1 MTHSLSELITSLAP
15 DAIAVRHHL
24 HAHPELSNE
33 EEQTSKFVAERLTAL
48 GVDTLRTGVG
58 GHGVVAEIR
67 GNQIQTGQTLALRA
81 DMDAL
86 PIQELSSLPYCST
99 KPGVMHACG
108 HDGHTATLL
117 GTAAALTQL
126 REEYAGTVRLIF
138 QPAEEGVQGAARM
151 CIEGVMDGVDRVVAL
166 HGWPG
171 LAIGKI
177 GTKPGAMMASSDTFD
192 LVVRG
197 KGAHAAQ
204 PHNSVDPIV
213 IAAHLVTA
221 LQTISSREVSP
232 TEAVVVTIAQIHAG
246 TAYNV
251 IPTEAVLKGTVR
263 CLTNELREQIPVR
276 IEAIAK
282 NLCAAFR
289 ADCELTYRWGTKPTV
304 NDESV
309 NALIEQIGQEA
320 LGEGSVLRLL
330 APSMGAE
337 DFAAYLDYAP
347 GCMFRLGVGEEVT
360 NLHTPT
366 YNFSD
371 GAVSVGME
379 MFTRIALKTLTSERA
394 A

>member
-126 REEYAGTVRLIF
+126 RGEFTGTVRLIF
-138 QPAEEGVQGAARM
+138 QPAEEGVQGATRM
-151 CIEGVMDGVDRVVAL
+151 CLAGVMDGVDRVVAL

-192 LVVRG
+192 LVIRG